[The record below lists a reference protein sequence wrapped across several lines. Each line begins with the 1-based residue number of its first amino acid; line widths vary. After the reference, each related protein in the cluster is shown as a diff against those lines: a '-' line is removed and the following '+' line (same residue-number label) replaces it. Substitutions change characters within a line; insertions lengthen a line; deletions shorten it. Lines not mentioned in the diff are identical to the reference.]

1 MDECWS
7 VEVPVDILP
16 SYATCAGCFANGTLE
31 KSVRVF
37 DSNSGYLDT
46 FGCCS
51 CLEIV
56 GLGDFDRSDLLTGSA
71 LIEPFGCCSSVV
83 AVVGIGSM
91 GWAVFELK
99 AGFEVVVVVAAVAVV
114 IAFFSPIQKK

>member
-1 MDECWS
+1 M
-7 VEVPVDILP
+7 DILP

-37 DSNSGYLDT
+37 DSNFDYLDM

-56 GLGDFDRSDLLTGSA
+56 GLGDFDRSDLLTNSA

-91 GWAVFELK
+91 RWAAFELK
-99 AGFEVVVVVAAVAVV
+99 VGFEVVVVAAAAVV
-114 IAFFSPIQKK
+114 AFFSPLRSFQLI